1 MNQTV
6 TQCPLHRQ
14 QTQLSKGSDGAELS
28 AALCKYL
35 NVRVGGKLL
44 CLFVKAW
51 DVSVGCRFQYFV

>member
-1 MNQTV
+1 MAKSDGQSEGGFQMNQTV

-35 NVRVGGKLL
+35 NVRVGEKLFGVFL
-44 CLFVKAW
+44 
-51 DVSVGCRFQYFV
+51 